1 MKFLSIKE
9 LLAIGEIIVGS
20 LSLYN
25 YFLTDFYDEKLLDLT
40 LFKHRCIS
48 VSLSFYC
55 YFNACGTWFWFSN
68 VKITKMLNRVHKVLV
83 YLILNILLIAT
94 HFSYKSNY
102 GSLVW
107 GYFDQQIFFD
117 EIERIRRSFYIV
129 LIIMTLSGV
138 IIGFNVNFI
147 RFRVV
152 HLLKK
157 KKRNQV

>member
-9 LLAIGEIIVGS
+9 LLAIAEIIVGS

-25 YFLTDFYDEKLLDLT
+25 YFLTDFYDEKLLDLS
-40 LFKHRCIS
+40 LFKHHCICI
-48 VSLSFYC
+48 SLSFIC
-55 YFNACGTWFWFSN
+55 YFNACGTWFWYSN
-68 VKITKMLNRVHKVLV
+68 VKITRMLNRVHVILV
-83 YLILNILLIAT
+83 YIVLNVLLVAT
-94 HFSYKSNY
+94 HFSYKANY
-102 GSLVW
+102 GPLVW

-117 EIERIRRSFYIV
+117 EIERMQMSFYIV
-129 LIIMTLSGV
+129 LLLLTLSGV

-157 KKRNQV
+157 KKQNQV